1 MEVGKYGGHAHVGY
15 TKLDAFNQYSRQEAE
30 RIAEGDAATALA
42 YLKSKTKQDPNF
54 FMEYTLNEEN
64 MLEKVFWADSMSI
77 ADFACF
83 GEILEFDAT
92 YKKIKYNLPLV
103 IFSGINQHFRTC
115 VFGCAFMQH
124 EREENYRWVLNTLSK
139 AMGGKKPGFVI
150 TDGDRAMSS
159 AIKSEFPEATHR
171 LCSWHLNN
179 NVTQHVKNHKFRSE
193 WTRFVKADYPSSEAW
208 LADWNA
214 FLEDCTLS
222 DNTWINTNLTLKR
235 EDWADTYFRKKFFA
249 GMRTT
254 SRCEGLNSQ
263 LGKKVKNGANLKVL
277 DFFVSFDRWMTELR
291 EEELRLDYQSI
302 HSTPEIQSKALKSL
316 EESAAAVYSL
326 KAFLK
331 FRDELECSTGC
342 IKEGKEIDGG
352 CHTYTVSMFGA
363 EDISWKVTYDD
374 TKNTVHCSCDKF
386 IRMGIPCPHMLFV
399 LKEESKLQIPSSFVK
414 HCWTK
419 TPKEYAN
426 MPQPTHVD
434 EAQQIRLRHG
444 ILTYT
449 AVEFFQRGV
458 LSAESCKVA
467 QEVLKTTIENL
478 RNMDQGPIQTPQVI
492 VPEELKGIKD
502 PKNVAFKGSAG
513 KKGKKAIKQR
523 KCGYCKKLGHYQ
535 TNCSQKLA
543 EETEAA
549 RAGTGDLQDVREDTE

>member
-1 MEVGKYGGHAHVGY
+1 MEALRQAKSVGVGPADAYRMEVGKYGGHAHVGY

-54 FMEYTLNEEN
+54 FMEYTLNEDN
-64 MLEKVFWADSMSI
+64 MLEKVFWVDSMSI

-139 AMGGKKPGFVI
+139 AMGGKKPGFVV

-193 WTRFVKADYPSSEAW
+193 WTRFVKTDYPSSEAW

-254 SRCEGLNSQ
+254 SRCEGLKSQ
-263 LGKKVKNGANLKVL
+263 LGKKVKNGANLKLL
-277 DFFVSFDRWMTELR
+277 DFFVSLDRWMTELR
-291 EEELRLDYQSI
+291 EEEQRLDYQSI
-302 HSTPEIQSKALKSL
+302 HSTQEIQSKALKSL

-326 KAFLK
+326 KAHSSNS
-331 FRDELECSTGC
+331 R
-342 IKEGKEIDGG
+342 
-352 CHTYTVSMFGA
+352 M
-363 EDISWKVTYDD
+363 SWNVLQDALRRPRKLTEVVTR
-374 TKNTVHCSCDKF
+374 T
-386 IRMGIPCPHMLFV
+386 
-399 LKEESKLQIPSSFVK
+399 Q
-414 HCWTK
+414 
-419 TPKEYAN
+419 
-426 MPQPTHVD
+426 
-434 EAQQIRLRHG
+434 
-444 ILTYT
+444 
-449 AVEFFQRGV
+449 GV

-467 QEVLKTTIENL
+467 QEVLKAVIENL

-523 KCGYCKKLGHYQ
+523 KCGCCKKLGHYQ

-549 RAGTGDLQDVREDTE
+549 RAGTGDLQDEREETE

>member
-1 MEVGKYGGHAHVGY
+1 M
-15 TKLDAFNQYSRQEAE
+15 
-30 RIAEGDAATALA
+30 
-42 YLKSKTKQDPNF
+42 
-54 FMEYTLNEEN
+54 
-64 MLEKVFWADSMSI
+64 
-77 ADFACF
+77 
-83 GEILEFDAT
+83 
-92 YKKIKYNLPLV
+92 
-103 IFSGINQHFRTC
+103 
-115 VFGCAFMQH
+115 GC
-124 EREENYRWVLNTLSK
+124 
-139 AMGGKKPGFVI
+139 KKPGFVI

-159 AIKSEFPEATHR
+159 AIKIEFPEATHR

-193 WTRFVKADYPSSEAW
+193 WTRFVKPDYPSSEAW

-222 DNTWINTNLTLKR
+222 DNTWINTNLTLKW

-263 LGKKVKNGANLKVL
+263 LGNKVKNGANLKLL
-277 DFFVSFDRWMTELR
+277 DFFVGFDHWMSELR

-342 IKEGKEIDGG
+342 IKEGKEIDRGF
-352 CHTYTVSMFGA
+352 HTYTVSMFGA

-419 TPKEYAN
+419 TPKEYMN
-426 MPQPTHVD
+426 MPQPTYVD
-434 EAQQIRLRHG
+434 EAQ
-444 ILTYT
+444 
-449 AVEFFQRGV
+449 
-458 LSAESCKVA
+458 
-467 QEVLKTTIENL
+467 
-478 RNMDQGPIQTPQVI
+478 
-492 VPEELKGIKD
+492 
-502 PKNVAFKGSAG
+502 
-513 KKGKKAIKQR
+513 
-523 KCGYCKKLGHYQ
+523 
-535 TNCSQKLA
+535 
-543 EETEAA
+543 
-549 RAGTGDLQDVREDTE
+549 

>member
-1 MEVGKYGGHAHVGY
+1 MIAVLDQNGAEGYILDEEYAELRELTNVQVEGLEFKSYEEGRDWYTKYGKTWGFDV
-15 TKLDAFNQYSRQEAE
+15 KLDDMKYDKDGAILERIIYSRQEAE

-54 FMEYTLNEEN
+54 FMEYTLNEDN

-77 ADFACF
+77 ADFECF

-92 YKKIKYNLPLV
+92 YNKIKYNLPLV
-103 IFSGINQHFRTC
+103 IFS
-115 VFGCAFMQH
+115 
-124 EREENYRWVLNTLSK
+124 
-139 AMGGKKPGFVI
+139 
-150 TDGDRAMSS
+150 DGDRAMSS
-159 AIKSEFPEATHR
+159 AIKIEFPEATHR

-179 NVTQHVKNHKFRSE
+179 NVTQLVKNYKFR
-193 WTRFVKADYPSSEAW
+193 K
-208 LADWNA
+208 
-214 FLEDCTLS
+214 
-222 DNTWINTNLTLKR
+222 
-235 EDWADTYFRKKFFA
+235 
-249 GMRTT
+249 
-254 SRCEGLNSQ
+254 
-263 LGKKVKNGANLKVL
+263 
-277 DFFVSFDRWMTELR
+277 LR

-302 HSTPEIQSKALKSL
+302 HSTPELQSKALKSL

-352 CHTYTVSMFGA
+352 CHTYTVTMFGA

-386 IRMGIPCPHMLFV
+386 IQMGILCPHMIFV
-399 LKEESKLQIPSSFVK
+399 LKEESKSQIPSSFVK
-414 HCWTK
+414 HCWRK

-426 MPQPTHVD
+426 MPQPTHVH

-467 QEVLKTTIENL
+467 QEALKTVIKNL
-478 RNMDQGPIQTPQVI
+478 RNMDQGPIQTPKVI
-492 VPEELKGIKD
+492 VPKELKGIKD
-502 PKNVAFKGSAG
+502 PKNVAFKGST
-513 KKGKKAIKQR
+513 GKKAIKQR
-523 KCGYCKKLGHYQ
+523 KCGYYKKLGHYQ

-549 RAGTGDLQDVREDTE
+549 RAGTGDLGDEREETD

>member
-1 MEVGKYGGHAHVGY
+1 
-15 TKLDAFNQYSRQEAE
+15 
-30 RIAEGDAATALA
+30 
-42 YLKSKTKQDPNF
+42 
-54 FMEYTLNEEN
+54 
-64 MLEKVFWADSMSI
+64 
-77 ADFACF
+77 
-83 GEILEFDAT
+83 
-92 YKKIKYNLPLV
+92 
-103 IFSGINQHFRTC
+103 
-115 VFGCAFMQH
+115 
-124 EREENYRWVLNTLSK
+124 
-139 AMGGKKPGFVI
+139 MGGKKPGFVI

-159 AIKSEFPEATHR
+159 AIKSEFPEATYR

-249 GMRTT
+249 
-254 SRCEGLNSQ
+254 
-263 LGKKVKNGANLKVL
+263 
-277 DFFVSFDRWMTELR
+277 ELR

-316 EESAAAVYSL
+316 EESVAAVYSL

-399 LKEESKLQIPSSFVK
+399 LKEELKLQIPSSFVK

-419 TPKEYAN
+419 TPKE
-426 MPQPTHVD
+426 
-434 EAQQIRLRHG
+434 
-444 ILTYT
+444 
-449 AVEFFQRGV
+449 
-458 LSAESCKVA
+458 
-467 QEVLKTTIENL
+467 
-478 RNMDQGPIQTPQVI
+478 
-492 VPEELKGIKD
+492 
-502 PKNVAFKGSAG
+502 
-513 KKGKKAIKQR
+513 
-523 KCGYCKKLGHYQ
+523 
-535 TNCSQKLA
+535 
-543 EETEAA
+543 
-549 RAGTGDLQDVREDTE
+549 